1 MTPDTTPATQPS
13 PETPAA
19 RRLPARRLVA
29 LPGGDAVEL
38 VRDADGALRDEETDT
53 RFWRDALTGHVR
65 WARATWADDGVMR
78 RSHGRALTLR
88 RAVAEARE
96 AGG

>member
-38 VRDADGALRDEETDT
+38 VPRP
-53 RFWRDALTGHVR
+53 
-65 WARATWADDGVMR
+65 
-78 RSHGRALTLR
+78 
-88 RAVAEARE
+88 E
-96 AGG
+96 AGGPSSDPTDPSA